1 MLLDHD
7 DVVLAGQPTEVGI
20 RLDAPDPGDP
30 EIQVTLTGDV
40 VDVSRRGDGWVAHLP
55 GMKAGLNLLD
65 VTFRKVPD
73 LEKVSIQTKIGAVD
87 VFA

>member
-1 MLLDHD
+1 M
-7 DVVLAGQPTEVGI
+7 
-20 RLDAPDPGDP
+20 
-30 EIQVTLTGDV
+30 TLTGEV
-40 VDVSRRGDGWVAHLP
+40 VDVSRSDDGWVAHLP
-55 GMKAGLNLLD
+55 DMKAGLNLLD